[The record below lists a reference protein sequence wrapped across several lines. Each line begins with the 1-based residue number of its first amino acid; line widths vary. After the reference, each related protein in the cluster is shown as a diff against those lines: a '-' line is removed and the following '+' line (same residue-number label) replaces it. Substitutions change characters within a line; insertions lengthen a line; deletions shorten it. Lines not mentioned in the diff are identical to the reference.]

1 MAVEVISKIKQKN
14 NRDFK
19 IADACDIEYSNPKM
33 DSMAESQIDSV
44 SDALDAMFDILN
56 TAPSLAYVE
65 DEGFRENERK
75 YWEIGEPMRLLFSF
89 SSSASG
95 KCNITILRNG
105 FTYKTFSSDKGR
117 IVVDLGIAEYH
128 NS

>member
-56 TAPSLAYVE
+56 TDPSLAYVE
-65 DEGFRENERK
+65 DEGFQ
-75 YWEIGEPMRLLFSF
+75 
-89 SSSASG
+89 
-95 KCNITILRNG
+95 
-105 FTYKTFSSDKGR
+105 
-117 IVVDLGIAEYH
+117 
-128 NS
+128 